1 MLRNATAKGVDS
13 LAAMTVLVTGATGL
27 VGSNVCRLLL
37 EERRAVRALVRHGS
51 ETEPLAELG
60 VELAFG
66 DLTDADSVLRAAD
79 GCEAIVNSAA
89 VLGGPEQ
96 DLEQQ
101 RATNVDGAANVFD
114 AGKTVG
120 CRVVT
125 LSTTTF
131 FEHEKPLTES
141 SDVSDASSDD
151 PYTVT
156 KRAAYL
162 DAMQRADNGQD
173 IVVVVP
179 GGTFGPAPTA
189 QRAMAPTSFNRIVR
203 AALRGRFTEYI
214 AYPVPWVFADD
225 VANAAISAISKGRS
239 GDKYLAFGAED
250 AMTTA
255 AFLNTACELAGVEHR
270 VQDVRIAPDDAEAL
284 ERYGPS
290 LLALGARTFPVPWFD
305 NEQTRETLDYDPV
318 PLRYALKRTIEW
330 LSELDARSG

>member
-1 MLRNATAKGVDS
+1 
-13 LAAMTVLVTGATGL
+13 MTVLVTGATGL

-37 EERRAVRALVRHGS
+37 DDGTTVRALVRPSS

-60 VELAFG
+60 VELAPG

-101 RATNVDGAANVFD
+101 RATNVDGASNVFD
-114 AGKTVG
+114 AGKAVG

-131 FEHEKPLTES
+131 FEHEKPLTETS
-141 SDVSDASSDD
+141 EVSKESSDD
-151 PYTVT
+151 PYTIT

-162 DAMQRADNGQD
+162 DAMQRVDAGQG

-189 QRAMAPTSFNRIVR
+189 QRAMVPTSFNRIVR
-203 AALRGRFTEYI
+203 AAIRGRFTEYI
-214 AYPVPWVFADD
+214 AYPVPWVFVDD
-225 VANAAISAISKGRS
+225 VASAAISAITKGRT
-239 GDKYLAFGAED
+239 GEKYLAFGAED

-255 AFLNTACELAGVEHR
+255 EFLNVACEIAGVEHR
-270 VQDVRIAPDDAEAL
+270 VQDVRIEPGDSAAL

-290 LLALGARTFPVPWFD
+290 LMALGARTFPVPWFD
-305 NEQTRETLDYDPV
+305 NEHTREVLGYDPV
-318 PLRYALKRTIEW
+318 PLRYALKRTVEW
-330 LSELDARSG
+330 LSELDARSGR